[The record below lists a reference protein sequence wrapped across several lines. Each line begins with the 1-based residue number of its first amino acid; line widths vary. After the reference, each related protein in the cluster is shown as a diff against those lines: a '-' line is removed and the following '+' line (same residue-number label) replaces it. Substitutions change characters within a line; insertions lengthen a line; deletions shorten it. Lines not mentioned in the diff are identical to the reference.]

1 MKNTSAN
8 RYDLRDKF
16 YSILKL
22 RPLAQKAIF
31 RLREEGDLLLFG
43 GSVREFFNSNFEVIP
58 RDFDIVVNSNHK
70 NFERCFRGIPFKKNR
85 FDGYKINVDGLIFDI
100 WDLSSTWAF
109 KEKKI
114 SDVRKENL
122 PKTVFL
128 NYDSI
133 VYNLRTGDL
142 YDEGY
147 FKAKKD
153 KLLDIVLEENPFPEL
168 NILRSFVFNKRDKMS
183 YSDGLLSY
191 ISDWCRKNNGHEVE
205 LLLNAQNKHYGREY
219 ISKYEIE
226 KELSVF

>member
-1 MKNTSAN
+1 MKNTSGN
-8 RYDLRDKF
+8 RYALRDKF
-16 YSILKL
+16 YSILKS

-43 GSVREFFNSNFEVIP
+43 GAVREFFNSDFEVIP
-58 RDFDIVVNSNHK
+58 RDFDIVVNSTNK
-70 NFERCFRGIPFKKNR
+70 DFERFFRGIPYKKNR
-85 FDGYKINVDGLIFDI
+85 FDGYKLNVDGLIFDI
-100 WDLSSTWAF
+100 WGLSSTWAF
-109 KEKKI
+109 KEKKV

-128 NYDSI
+128 NYDSV

-147 FKAKKD
+147 INAKKD
-153 KLLDIVLEENPFPEL
+153 KILDIVLEENPFPEL
-168 NILRSFVFNKRDKMS
+168 NILRSFVFNKRDQMS
-183 YSDGLLSY
+183 YSDCLISY

-205 LLLNAQNKHYGREY
+205 LLLNAQSKHYGKEY
-219 ISKYEIE
+219 ITQSEIE